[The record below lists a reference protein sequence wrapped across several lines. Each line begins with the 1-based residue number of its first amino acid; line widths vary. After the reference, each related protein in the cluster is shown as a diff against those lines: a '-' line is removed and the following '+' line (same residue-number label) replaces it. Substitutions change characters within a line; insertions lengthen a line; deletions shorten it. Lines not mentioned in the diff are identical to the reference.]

1 MEFLKP
7 FQRLTAGT
15 AAIALLFTASYC
27 IADLVSCP
35 QPGDGVG
42 AFTVTKAAGNPSDG
56 VEDGKRLCYRC
67 RMGSR
72 PVVMIFARTADQP
85 LAKLVNELEGEIKEH
100 ADAEL
105 CSFVNMIGGDS
116 DSLKNT
122 ATKFVKDNC
131 IQNVAFVVPEDS
143 QNGPD
148 NLKISPEADLTVV
161 CYKSS
166 KVVSSHALKKGELDD
181 GKINTIVEAACG
193 LVE

>member
-1 MEFLKP
+1 M
-7 FQRLTAGT
+7 
-15 AAIALLFTASYC
+15 
-27 IADLVSCP
+27 ADLVSGP

-72 PVVMIFARTADQP
+72 PVVMIFARTADQS
-85 LAKLVNELEGEIKEH
+85 LAKLVTELEGEIKEH
-100 ADAEL
+100 ADAKL
-105 CSFVNMIGGDS
+105 CGFVNMIGGDS
-116 DSLKNT
+116 DSLKNA
-122 ATKFVKDNC
+122 ATKFVNDNG

-148 NLKISPEADLTVV
+148 NLKIAPEADLTVV

>member
-7 FQRLTAGT
+7 FQRLIAGT
-15 AAIALLFTASYC
+15 AAITLLLTASYC
-27 IADLVSCP
+27 MADLVSGP

-56 VEDGKRLCYRC
+56 VEDGLRLCYRC

-85 LAKLVNELEGEIKEH
+85 LAKLVNELEDEIKEH
-100 ADAEL
+100 ADAKL

-116 DSLKNT
+116 DSLKNA
-122 ATKFVKDNC
+122 ATKFVKDND

>member
-7 FQRLTAGT
+7 FQRLIAGT
-15 AAIALLFTASYC
+15 AAITLLLTASYC
-27 IADLVSCP
+27 MADLVSGP

-56 VEDGKRLCYRC
+56 VEDGSRLCYRC

-85 LAKLVNELEGEIKEH
+85 LAKLVNELEDEIKEH
-100 ADAEL
+100 ADAKL

-116 DSLKNT
+116 DSLKNA
-122 ATKFVKDNC
+122 ATKFVKDND

>member
-7 FQRLTAGT
+7 FQRLTAGI
-15 AAIALLFTASYC
+15 AAIALVSTASYC
-27 IADLVSCP
+27 MADLVSGP

-56 VEDGKRLCYRC
+56 VEDGKQLCYRC

-72 PVVMIFARTADQP
+72 PVVMIFARTADQS

-100 ADAEL
+100 ADAKL

-116 DSLKNT
+116 DSLKNA
-122 ATKFVKDNC
+122 ATKFVNDNG

-148 NLKISPEADLTVV
+148 NLKIAPEADLTVV

-181 GKINTIVEAACG
+181 GKIDTIVEAACG

>member
-27 IADLVSCP
+27 MADLVSGP

-56 VEDGKRLCYRC
+56 VEDGQRLCYRC

-85 LAKLVNELEGEIKEH
+85 LAKLVNELEDEIKEH
-100 ADAEL
+100 ADAKL

-116 DSLKNT
+116 DSLKNA
-122 ATKFVKDNC
+122 ATKFVKDND

>member
-27 IADLVSCP
+27 MADLVSGP

-72 PVVMIFARTADQP
+72 PVVMIFARTADQS

-100 ADAEL
+100 ADAKL
-105 CSFVNMIGGDS
+105 CGFVNMIGGDS
-116 DSLKNT
+116 DSLKN
-122 ATKFVKDNC
+122 AAKVRKR
-131 IQNVAFVVPEDS
+131 QW
-143 QNGPD
+143 
-148 NLKISPEADLTVV
+148 
-161 CYKSS
+161 YS
-166 KVVSSHALKKGELDD
+166 K
-181 GKINTIVEAACG
+181 CG
-193 LVE
+193 IRCARRFSKWTR

>member
-7 FQRLTAGT
+7 FQRLTAGI
-15 AAIALLFTASYC
+15 AAIALVSTASYC
-27 IADLVSCP
+27 MADLVSGP

-56 VEDGKRLCYRC
+56 VEDGKQLCYRC

-72 PVVMIFARTADQP
+72 PVVMIFARTADQS

-100 ADAEL
+100 ADAKL

-116 DSLKNT
+116 DSLKNA
-122 ATKFVKDNC
+122 ATKFVNDNG

-148 NLKISPEADLTVV
+148 NLKIAPEADLTVV

>member
-7 FQRLTAGT
+7 FQRLIAGT
-15 AAIALLFTASYC
+15 AAITLLLNASYC
-27 IADLVSCP
+27 MADLVSGP

-85 LAKLVNELEGEIKEH
+85 LAKLVNELEDEIKEH
-100 ADAEL
+100 ADAKL

-116 DSLKNT
+116 DSLKNA
-122 ATKFVKDNC
+122 ATKFVKDND

>member
-15 AAIALLFTASYC
+15 AAIALLYTASYC
-27 IADLVSCP
+27 MADLVSGP

-67 RMGSR
+67 IMGSR

-100 ADAEL
+100 ADAKL

-116 DSLKNT
+116 DSLKNA
-122 ATKFVKDNC
+122 ATKFVKDNG

-148 NLKISPEADLTVV
+148 NLNISPEADLTVV